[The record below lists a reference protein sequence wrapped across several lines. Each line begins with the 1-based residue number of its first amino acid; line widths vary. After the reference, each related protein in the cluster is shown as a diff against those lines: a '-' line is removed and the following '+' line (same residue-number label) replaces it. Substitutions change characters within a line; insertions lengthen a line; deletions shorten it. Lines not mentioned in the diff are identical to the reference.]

1 MFWLSNRKCLLDC
14 VEYWLLILTY
24 LQFCESSPLRAT
36 KACNLL
42 LLSRCAPQICR
53 CVTSIKTP
61 AEETVILSARIGSC
75 TLLGLFQCRDLQGQL
90 GLQVCLE
97 VLEIRWVVDT
107 PQCSWCFYPT
117 AFLMLVPFWE
127 YISITWLNRDCFA
140 SDVGK
145 WNAVFFS
152 QYVGVTTCGI
162 FPRALWCFDITG
174 TGTIEIVLGRKCL

>member
-1 MFWLSNRKCLLDC
+1 MFSWLLGI
-14 VEYWLLILTY
+14 LILTY

-36 KACNLL
+36 KACNWLMQLLLL
-42 LLSRCAPQICR
+42 LLSRYAPQIYR
-53 CVTSIKTP
+53 CVTSIKNGCGGDCHF
-61 AEETVILSARIGSC
+61 AVISKNSKLYLTWFIPMQGSPGPVGAP
-75 TLLGLFQCRDLQGQL
+75 GLPGSTGNPVSCRYS
-90 GLQVCLE
+90 
-97 VLEIRWVVDT
+97 
-107 PQCSWCFYPT
+107 QCSWCFYPT
-117 AFLMLVPFWE
+117 AYLMLVPFWE
-127 YISITWLNRDCFA
+127 YSSITWLNRDCFA